1 MIPCKIRV
9 VSDLQLAINPW
20 NVVDIPRRLV
30 VAGFSEGFA
39 WMVWEALAEGT

>member
-20 NVVDIPRRLV
+20 KDVYIISIRRL
-30 VAGFSEGFA
+30 SEGFD
-39 WMVWEALAEGT
+39 WMVWEDLVEGT